1 MGALHFTT
9 QAIREDRNRD
19 YALAELGIRI
29 LRFTND
35 QIFNN
40 IDYVIKTIIFA
51 IKTAP

>member
-19 YALAELGIRI
+19 YALSELGIRT

-35 QIFNN
+35 HIFNN
-40 IDYVIKTIIFA
+40 IDYVIRTIIFA